1 MTDEPKHI
9 SQLNAARAAVAQQS
23 IQDALLA
30 IVVAQG
36 RPVTLPI
43 EHIERLSASHRLIVG
58 VDRAS
63 GFVTLTAEKFELE
76 TAAPHEVDGI
86 TKGTIQ

>member
-1 MTDEPKHI
+1 MTKIKHL
-9 SQLNAARAAVAQQS
+9 SEMNAARRALAQQS

-43 EHIERLSASHRLIVG
+43 EHIERLSASHRLVVG
-58 VDRAS
+58 VDHAS
-63 GFVTLTAEKFELE
+63 GFVTLTAEKAELE
-76 TAAPHEVDGI
+76 TAAPHEVAAI
-86 TKGTIQ
+86 KGTIQ

>member
-1 MTDEPKHI
+1 MTQIKHL
-9 SQLNAARAAVAQQS
+9 SEMDATRRAMAQQS

-43 EHIERLSASHRLIVG
+43 EHIERLSSSHRLVVG

-63 GFVTLTAEKFELE
+63 GFVTLTAEKAELE
-76 TAAPHEVDGI
+76 TAAPHEVAAI
-86 TKGTIQ
+86 TGTMQ